1 MTVALTGTNSFLV
14 RSEAR
19 RLADSFVKEH
29 GDLALEKLDGTAAG
43 RDQIIG
49 AVESLPFL
57 AGRKMVVVQ
66 DLSANQQA
74 SEALEQIIER
84 TNDSTDL
91 VIVEAK
97 LDKRG
102 VYYKQL
108 KKLAGFKEF
117 NELDEALLA
126 DWLVEEAKGQKA
138 VLNKRDAGYLVE
150 RVGTDQMR
158 LSRELEKLRQYDPK
172 ISRQSI
178 DQLTDE
184 NPSSTIFNLIDSA
197 FSGNLAQALRIYDEQ
212 RRQKVEPQAIHGML
226 VWQMHNVAVT
236 AAAPSDMNSAEIAK
250 QSGISPFVVQ
260 KSQRIAHK
268 MGRRKIIE
276 FMELL
281 RDIDYRSKRETLDY
295 DEALRYAIVTLAS

>member
-1 MTVALTGTNSFLV
+1 MTIALTGTNSFLV

-19 RLADSFVKEH
+19 KLTDSFVKEH
-29 GDLALEKLDGTAAG
+29 GDLTLEKLDGAEAS

-57 AGRKMVVVQ
+57 ADRKMVVVQ

-74 SEALEQIIER
+74 SESLEQIIER
-84 TNDSTDL
+84 TNDSTDF
-91 VIVEAK
+91 VIVESK

-102 VYYKQL
+102 IYYKQL
-108 KKLAGFKEF
+108 KKLSGFQEF
-117 NELDEALLA
+117 NELDEARLA
-126 DWLVEEAKGQKA
+126 DWLVEEAKGRKA
-138 VLNKRDAGYLVE
+138 VLNKKDAAYLVE

-158 LSRELEKLRQYDPK
+158 LSRELEKLRQYDPQ
-172 ISRQSI
+172 IGRHSI
-178 DQLTDE
+178 NKLTDE

-236 AAAPSDMNSAEIAK
+236 AAAPSGMNSAEIAK
-250 QSGISPFVVQ
+250 QSGISPFVAQ
-260 KSQRIAHK
+260 KSQRIARQ
-268 MGRRKIIE
+268 MGRRKIID

-281 RDIDYRSKRETLDY
+281 RDIDFRSKRETLDY
-295 DEALRYAIVTLAS
+295 DEALRYAIVTLAA